1 MQGVG
6 PGTVLGGRY
15 TTHRRLAQLRG
26 AERWAARDV
35 PGDRDVAILCFPSD
49 HPAAPAVLDAA
60 RRAAGVD
67 NSRLV
72 TVLDVG
78 SWAGMSYV
86 VEEGLADARTYAS
99 LLTDG
104 GLPAEEVR
112 RITGEVAVA
121 LEAAGQRGLHHLG
134 LSPASVLRLGDG
146 TVKLAGVATE
156 CALAGTDDVGGAD
169 AARQDTVGIVALA
182 YAGLTSRWPLASDSA
197 GLARVPHMVGGVPAP
212 SEIAAGV
219 PADLDEICRA
229 TLNDDE
235 GPDTPEGYAGDIGSW
250 SPTQVGGV
258 GAHAFSPMSRQTRPS
273 PGVPGAAGA
282 LAGAARAGD
291 NGAHPAGDMGSG
303 DRSLAHLAASPSG
316 AGPESSRV
324 SGDVP
329 PSLGGPGPRR
339 PYRDEMALLHTGD
352 LDDDTPTAD
361 SLPVVRRQ
369 DIPVTPDESQRERE
383 HSLISGSA
391 GGLSGAGVAGAVG
404 GVGAALTTA
413 GAAAGQA
420 AATIGGRVS
429 SLAKAASD
437 RAAERVADRVADRRA
452 YREAA
457 REVETSRR
465 VSFDQAPFEDGYE
478 APAPLLPQ
486 EAGAPPSRDQSRTV
500 LIIFGGFVL
509 IALMFGIWGV
519 SKIGSGSDVD
529 SILGSNSPNP
539 ATAPPTTPSQSE
551 TSRSSGS
558 GTSKTSSDDTSGPVA
573 ILNVTGYD
581 PNGDGSE
588 NNSEAGRVYDEDPNT
603 YWSSEGYFSADLG
616 GLKPGVGLVVDMGQS
631 ISPKSVELQLPTAS
645 DITLYLGDSPGMDGA
660 TEIGSTSGQAGTVDV
675 DVTAK
680 AKGQYLVVWYT
691 SLSQA
696 TDGRYRATLAEI
708 TVSR

>member
-1 MQGVG
+1 VQGVG

-15 TTHRRLAQLRG
+15 TAHRRLAQLRG

-35 PGDRDVAILCFPSD
+35 PEDRDVAMLCFPSD

-60 RRAAGVD
+60 RRAAGVG

-86 VEEGLADARTYAS
+86 VEEGLADARSYAS
-99 LLTDG
+99 LLADG

-121 LEAAGQRGLHHLG
+121 LEAASQRGLHHLG
-134 LSPASVLRLGDG
+134 LNPASVLRLRDG
-146 TVKLAGVATE
+146 SVKLAGVATE
-156 CALAGTDDVGGAD
+156 CALAGTDDLAGAE
-169 AARQDTVGIVALA
+169 AARKDTVGIVALA
-182 YAGLTSRWPLASDSA
+182 YAGLTSRWPLSSDSA

-219 PADLDEICRA
+219 PSDLDQICRV
-229 TLNDDE
+229 TLNE
-235 GPDTPEGYAGDIGSW
+235 GSGPETPGEYASDLGSW

-258 GAHAFSPMSRQTRPS
+258 GASTFSPTSRHSRS
-273 PGVPGAAGA
+273 SSAVPGAAGV
-282 LAGAARAGD
+282 AGAAGAVTGAAARMRD
-291 NGAHPAGDMGSG
+291 NGARPAGRGSG
-303 DRSLAHLAASPSG
+303 DQSLAHLAASPPLS
-316 AGPESSRV
+316 AG
-324 SGDVP
+324 VP
-329 PSLGGPGPRR
+329 PSLGGPGRER
-339 PYRDEMALLHTGD
+339 PEEMALLHTSD
-352 LDDDTPTAD
+352 VDDDTPTAD
-361 SLPVVRRQ
+361 SLPAVRRQ
-369 DIPVTPDESQRERE
+369 DIPMSPDESQRERD

-391 GGLSGAGVAGAVG
+391 GGLSGAGVAGGVG
-404 GVGAALTTA
+404 GVGAALSSA

-420 AATIGGRVS
+420 AATIGGRVG

-437 RAAERVADRVADRRA
+437 RAAERVAERVADRRA

-457 REVETSRR
+457 REIETSRR

-529 SILGSNSPNP
+529 SILGSDNPTP
-539 ATAPPTTPSQSE
+539 ATAPPTTSSPSE
-551 TSRSSGS
+551 TSGSSGS
-558 GTSKTSSDDTSGPVA
+558 STSKTSSEDTSEPVA
-573 ILNVTGYD
+573 ILNVNGYD

-631 ISPKSVELQLPTAS
+631 ISPTSVELQLPTAS
-645 DITLYLGDSPGMDGA
+645 DITLYLGDSPGMEGS
-660 TEIGSTSGQAGTVDV
+660 TEIGSTSGKSGTVDV

-680 AKGQYLVVWYT
+680 AKGQYLIVWYT

-708 TVSR
+708 TISR